1 MSCVPVL
8 VQPVSLYNP
17 PPPHPPRGGG
27 SGPCSVMKPLPHLRY
42 LFPALLQLCLCA
54 SSSHSALHSLGSL
67 VGTGAAG
74 PVVSLARAPWTS
86 SSPASGAWLTLPFLF
101 LVAGR
106 QGQEREPPSAGK
118 IWKIKFPQ
126 SSQWRRCVSSPQPFL
141 LLLLLLFLSDQP
153 CLSCC
158 LPSHFPA

>member
-1 MSCVPVL
+1 ML

-17 PPPHPPRGGG
+17 LPPPPRGGG

-74 PVVSLARAPWTS
+74 PSVSLARAPWTS

-106 QGQEREPPSAGK
+106 QGQEREPPCAGK

-126 SSQWRRCVSSPQPFL
+126 SSQWRRCVSPPLFFCCFSLTSPVSLAAFPPTSLHSCSCHPSL
-141 LLLLLLFLSDQP
+141 L
-153 CLSCC
+153 
-158 LPSHFPA
+158 